1 MQRTS
6 LGIALL
12 ATVVVFLSACE
23 NKEPSGDI
31 TPASPES
38 PTRAQTASV
47 KTSADL
53 EGSGEQVSDATA
65 AERTARPRKSRFYQQ
80 PNLPASTSTTICEL
94 VLPDVTTS
102 PFLTEDCFV
111 LDWTILGPVELS
123 PARTDLGSPAIET
136 ELVPDEASLD
146 GARAVAPELA
156 WRKFRFTGD
165 EALGRVDLRRRWG
178 VAAPAAAYAATR
190 VDCPQRIENA
200 TLRLGNSDPVKVY
213 LNGKEIHTAERRD
226 SSAWDQTVIEN
237 VTLKEGS
244 NRLLVKCVDLGG
256 GMEFYLRFT
265 DANDRPLRIEQR

>member
-12 ATVVVFLSACE
+12 AAGMLLVSACE
-23 NKEPSGDI
+23 KKEPSGEI
-31 TPASPES
+31 TPKSPES
-38 PTRAQTASV
+38 ATRAKTASV
-47 KTSADL
+47 KTQADL
-53 EGSGEQVSDATA
+53 QDSDQPVSDATG
-65 AERTARPRKSRFYQQ
+65 AETSPKPRKSRFYQQ
-80 PNLPASTSTTICEL
+80 PNLPATTSTTICEL

-111 LDWTILGPVELS
+111 LDWTIIGPVELN
-123 PARTDLGSPAIET
+123 PARTELGSPAIEA

-165 EALGRVDLRRRWG
+165 DALGRVDLRRRWG

-190 VDCPQRIENA
+190 IDCPERIENA

-213 LNGKEIHTAERRD
+213 LNGKEVHTAKRRD
-226 SSAWDQTVIEN
+226 TSAWDQVVIEN

-256 GMEFYLRFT
+256 GMDFYLRFT